1 LDCFLVYLAVRRSN
15 QIIIRYRLD
24 NYLIQLNDSIK
35 KDLKK

>member
-1 LDCFLVYLAVRRSN
+1 MSN
-15 QIIIRYRLD
+15 SKDDYNEKNIEVMD